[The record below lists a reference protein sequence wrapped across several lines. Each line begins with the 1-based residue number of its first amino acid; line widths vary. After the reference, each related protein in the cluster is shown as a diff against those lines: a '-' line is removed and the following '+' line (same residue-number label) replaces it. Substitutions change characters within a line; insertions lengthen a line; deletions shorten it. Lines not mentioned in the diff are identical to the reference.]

1 MKFENIFKRKQK
13 IKQSLI
19 FGIDEHPKKHR
30 KLDLN
35 NKKLIFVIT
44 FRWNGKEANVYH
56 HTLVFGLEDE
66 RNAQITNDD
75 VYYQQAFEAA
85 VENSAAIQK
94 EDDIQRKHIFP
105 NKQVVLL
112 SEHQGWLSC
121 NREQLC
127 LLECYGRW

>member
-1 MKFENIFKRKQK
+1 MKSENIFKRKQK
-13 IKQSLI
+13 IKQSLWYRWT
-19 FGIDEHPKKHR
+19 PKKTPQTWP
-30 KLDLN
+30 KQQEANL
-35 NKKLIFVIT
+35 
-44 FRWNGKEANVYH
+44 RWNGKEANVYH
-56 HTLVFGLEDE
+56 HTLLFGLEDE

-85 VENSAAIQK
+85 VVNSAAIQK

-112 SEHQGWLSC
+112 SEHQGWLLC